1 MARMREAA
9 LMESIAKSDA
19 KVQCIAREIQEMES
33 RARAWGRSL
42 LPVQMQLNMKAKEQ
56 KLIDNYTRILER
68 RGLWD
73 AFEKHIYIQDA
84 QRAEYIKGVPR
95 LKKALLPLNPL
106 AIEPRD
112 DGGVLNTRTTSPNM

>member
-33 RARAWGRSL
+33 RARAWGGSL

-56 KLIDNYTRILER
+56 RLIDNYTRIFER

-84 QRAEYIKGVPR
+84 QRAENIKGVPR
-95 LKKALLPLNPL
+95 IFCL
-106 AIEPRD
+106 
-112 DGGVLNTRTTSPNM
+112 